1 LLHPQILS
9 LEAVLF
15 KGGRS
20 VIATGHAW
28 HYGRYDHTAA
38 LEAAERNARAARRG
52 LWADAEPV
60 PPWEWRKSE
69 KRR

>member
-20 VIATGHAW
+20 IERTHSSAAIRAIRGVGSGLI
-28 HYGRYDHTAA
+28 GRKLAHQ
-38 LEAAERNARAARRG
+38 LLKG
-52 LWADAEPV
+52 CEPGTV
-60 PPWEWRKSE
+60 GILP
-69 KRR
+69 